1 MLLCS
6 AGICLFQMDEIRED
20 PEVKHFLRNYDSGII
35 EASINYQP
43 GRLTCRSNKYKFEIN
58 TNEFIATNI
67 RTDFQEFRY
76 LDNILMKKS
85 EDPVLLDSISAINN
99 FLSEYN
105 ALDLTEIIEN
115 SIYSMETGESR
126 FFNND

>member
-1 MLLCS
+1 
-6 AGICLFQMDEIRED
+6 MDEIIND
-20 PEVKHFLRNYDSGII
+20 PEVKHFLKNYDSAII

-58 TNEFIATNI
+58 INELTATNI

-76 LDNILMKKS
+76 LDNILKKKS
-85 EDPVLLDSISAINN
+85 EDPELLDSISAINHY
-99 FLSEYN
+99 LSEYN

>member
-1 MLLCS
+1 MNKIEKE
-6 AGICLFQMDEIRED
+6 AKDFFR
-20 PEVKHFLRNYDSGII
+20 KYDSSII
-35 EASINYQP
+35 EDSINYQP
-43 GRLTCRSNKYKFEIN
+43 GRLICRSNKYNFEIN
-58 TNEFIATNI
+58 THELIATNI
-67 RTDFQEFRY
+67 RTDFEEFRY

-85 EDPVLLDSISAINN
+85 EDPELLDSISAINH

-115 SIYSMETGESR
+115 SIYAMETGESR

>member
-1 MLLCS
+1 
-6 AGICLFQMDEIRED
+6 MDKINQEVED
-20 PEVKHFLRNYDSGII
+20 FSKNYDSAII

-67 RTDFQEFRY
+67 RTDFEEFRY

-85 EDPVLLDSISAINN
+85 EDPELLDSISAINY

-105 ALDLTEIIEN
+105 ALDLTEIVEN
-115 SIYSMETGESR
+115 SVYSMETGENR